1 MAEVADLPGCE
12 GTLVGAKL
20 EFCMSEALEDLA
32 EAVEV
37 FLPRSCEDDDVIQIK
52 EARFPVKTGEDT
64 VHEAGEGG
72 GSVAEAKGNLVELK

>member
-20 EFCMSEALEDLA
+20 EFCVSDALEDLA

-37 FLPRSCEDDDVIQIK
+37 FLPRSGEDDDVVQNKRGI
-52 EARFPVKTGEDT
+52 FPRGDRQ
-64 VHEAGEGG
+64 GRGP
-72 GSVAEAKGNLVELK
+72 